1 MNSSRS
7 IFLIAFALAVLLAAA
22 CGKPSEQP
30 DKAVVGIV
38 NVTPLLED
46 TVVGLKAGLA
56 QLGYKEN
63 DNIRYFYEGPLGS
76 MDKVDG
82 AVKRILAE
90 KPDLIVSF
98 TTPVTLK
105 VKKVTQ
111 GMDVPVLFA
120 PSADPVGAG
129 LVKRLKAPEGRFTGI
144 YVGGAGVKALAW
156 LAKMVPGLHR
166 IYVPFNPD
174 DKAMVLTMKGLKKA
188 ADDRK
193 IELVIGECHSN
204 ADVLTVLKHIPA
216 DVQAVWQ
223 LPSPFWGAYLGP
235 FVAACLDHKKPLK
248 THSADWARAGA
259 LMSYGLN
266 AKAMGEQLSH
276 LANKILKGTSPAGLP
291 MERPRFFLVINLKT
305 ADGSVWRSP
314 MPVLKQADE
323 VIRIDAPVK

>member
-1 MNSSRS
+1 MNPSQSK
-7 IFLIAFALAVLLAAA
+7 FLIALALAMVLAAA

-38 NVTPLLED
+38 NVTPVLED
-46 TVVGLKAGLA
+46 TVVGLKTGLA
-56 QLGYKEN
+56 QWGYREN
-63 DNIRYFYEGPLGS
+63 DNIRYLYEGPLGS

-105 VKKVTQ
+105 VKKATQ
-111 GMDVPVLFA
+111 GTDVPVLFA

-129 LVKRLKAPEGRFTGI
+129 LVKSLKAPGGRFTGI
-144 YVGGAGVKALAW
+144 YVGGAGIKALAW

-204 ADVLTVLKHIPA
+204 ADVLTVLKHIPV

-223 LPSPFWGAYLGP
+223 LPSPFWGAYLEP

-248 THSADWARAGA
+248 THSADWAKAGA

-276 LANKILKGTSPAGLP
+276 LANKILKGTSPAVLP
-291 MERPRFFLVINLKT
+291 VERARYFLSINLKT
-305 ADGSVWRSP
+305 AGLIGLQIPDA
-314 MPVLKQADE
+314 VLKQADE
-323 VIRIDAPVK
+323 IIR

>member
-1 MNSSRS
+1 MNPSQSK
-7 IFLIAFALAVLLAAA
+7 FLIALALAMVLAAA

-38 NVTPLLED
+38 NVTPVLED
-46 TVVGLKAGLA
+46 TVVGLKTGLA
-56 QLGYKEN
+56 QWGYREN
-63 DNIRYFYEGPLGS
+63 DNIRYLYEGPLGS

-105 VKKVTQ
+105 VKKATQ
-111 GMDVPVLFA
+111 GTDVPVLFA

-129 LVKRLKAPEGRFTGI
+129 LVKSLKAPEGRFTGI
-144 YVGGAGVKALAW
+144 YVGGAGIKALAW

-174 DKAMVLTMKGLKKA
+174 DKAMVLTMKGLKKS
-188 ADDRK
+188 ADARK

-204 ADVLTVLKHIPA
+204 ADVLTVLKHIPV

-223 LPSPFWGAYLGP
+223 LPSPFWGAYLEP

-248 THSADWARAGA
+248 THSADWAKAGA

-276 LANKILKGTSPAGLP
+276 LANKILKGTSPAVLP
-291 MERPRFFLVINLKT
+291 VERARYFLSINLKT
-305 ADGSVWRSP
+305 AGLIGLQIPDA
-314 MPVLKQADE
+314 VLKQADE
-323 VIRIDAPVK
+323 IIR

>member
-7 IFLIAFALAVLLAAA
+7 KFLIAFALAVLLAAA
-22 CGKPSEQP
+22 CGKQPEKSE
-30 DKAVVGIV
+30 KAVVGIV
-38 NVTPLLED
+38 NVTPVLAD
-46 TVVGLKAGLA
+46 TVESLKKGLT
-56 QLGYKEN
+56 QFGYREN
-63 DNIRYFYEGPLGS
+63 DNIRYLYEGPLGS

-90 KPDLIVSF
+90 KPDLIVSL
-98 TTPVTLK
+98 TTPVTLR

-144 YVGGAGVKALAW
+144 YVGGAGIKALAW

-174 DKAMVLTMKGLKKA
+174 DKAMVLTMKDLKKA

-204 ADVLTVLKHIPA
+204 ADALTVLKRVPG

-223 LPSPFWGAYLGP
+223 LPSPFWGAYLEP
-235 FVAACLDHKKPLK
+235 FVAACLHHKMPLK
-248 THSADWARAGA
+248 THSADWVKAGA

-276 LANKILKGTSPAGLP
+276 LANKILKGTSPGVLP
-291 MERPRFFLVINLKT
+291 MERPRFFWSST
-305 ADGSVWRSP
+305 
-314 MPVLKQADE
+314 
-323 VIRIDAPVK
+323 